1 MNVLLVKK
9 SSNWNLLKK
18 KGYGNTAATRDV
30 EGQQILERGEREQLS
45 NPWPR
50 RIAAGFLAVILGLL
64 GYALGFGFL
73 FLRQFVG
80 VFTSGQSWM
89 EFTPETESIFASRG
103 LVVFALF
110 AALLSG
116 LVMYERFMAN
126 WKSENSMA
134 DTTDINPHMN
144 DQHVMLTE
152 EMQEKLDWF
161 PDAGAHSGIQVSSML
176 SHVMLSNKGLKRVD
190 MAERYKEDSVD
201 DKGVKH
207 YKGEI
212 IRNEDGDA
220 VLKKQPL
227 IDEDF
232 GQELLTAS
240 GIPQSKET
248 KDIRTPYD
256 VRKIQYNP
264 PIEGDEKKEKPQRID
279 RDKMDYDTV
288 ADLINADWEIPEY
301 EVQRPAGAYLVD
313 TAPVNTMVLA
323 ITRAGKGG
331 LARFV

>member
-1 MNVLLVKK
+1 MFLVKK
-9 SSNWNLLKK
+9 SSNWSLLKK
-18 KGYGNTAATRDV
+18 KGYGDTAATRDV

-50 RIAAGFLAVILGLL
+50 RIAAGVLGLVLGAL
-64 GYALGFGFL
+64 GYAVGFGFM
-73 FLRQFVG
+73 FLRQFVE

-89 EFTPETESIFASRG
+89 DFTPNTDGITSSRG
-103 LVVFALF
+103 LIAFALF
-110 AALLSG
+110 VALLSG

-161 PDAGAHSGIQVSSML
+161 PDAGAHSSVQVSSML
-176 SHVMLSNKGLKRVD
+176 SHVMLSNKGLKQVN
-190 MAERYKEDSVD
+190 MAERYDEDFLD
-201 DKGVKH
+201 DDGIQH
-207 YKGEI
+207 FKGEI
-212 IRNEDGDA
+212 IRDDNGDA
-220 VLKKQPL
+220 VLKKHPL

-232 GQELLTAS
+232 GQELMTAS

-248 KDIRTPYD
+248 KDIRLAYD
-256 VRKIQYNP
+256 VRKIPYNP
-264 PIEGDEKKEKPQRID
+264 PIEGDEKKKKPQRVD
-279 RDKMDYDTV
+279 RDKKDFDTV
-288 ADLINADWEIPEY
+288 ADLINDDWEFPEY

-313 TAPVNTMVLA
+313 TAPTNTMV
-323 ITRAGKGG
+323 
-331 LARFV
+331 